1 MKHVLFVIVWAFA
14 VAYPIADSQWLFQTE
29 LFVWIGFFVV
39 LFCGAMLLDV
49 FRAVIRYCKAW
60 ISEVLDR

>member
-1 MKHVLFVIVWAFA
+1 MLWTFSVVCS
-14 VAYPIADSQWLFQTE
+14 IADSQWFFQTE
-29 LFVWIGFFVV
+29 LFVKLFMWIGVSVV

-49 FRAVIRYCKAW
+49 FRRVIRYCKAW